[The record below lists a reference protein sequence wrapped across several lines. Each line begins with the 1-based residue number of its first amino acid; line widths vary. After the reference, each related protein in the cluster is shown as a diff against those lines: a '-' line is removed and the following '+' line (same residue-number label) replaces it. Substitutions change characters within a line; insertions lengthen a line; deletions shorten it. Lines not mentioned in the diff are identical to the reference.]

1 MRVGLALLLLLVATL
16 AHGTV
21 YKWVDE
27 NGKVHFS
34 DKPVKNAE
42 VVELKENTQ
51 NNIKLPE
58 VTALP
63 SSRPDT
69 DKDSEKIKYAVQI
82 ISPSE
87 EESIRD
93 NEGNLTIIANV
104 EPQLSSAH
112 ELALF
117 MDGQQIGNT
126 QQHGIFKLNN
136 IDRGEHN
143 FVVKVLSKDGKQLA
157 STPARKVFLHRT
169 TVNGPAHFRPQP
181 RGNE

>member
-1 MRVGLALLLLLVATL
+1 MRIGLALLLLLAATF
-16 AHGTV
+16 AHATI

-27 NGKVHFS
+27 DGTVHFS

-58 VTALP
+58 VIALP
-63 SSRPDT
+63 SMQSDT
-69 DKDSEKIKYAVQI
+69 DSEKVKYKVQI
-82 ISPSE
+82 VSPTE
-87 EESIRD
+87 EESIHN
-93 NEGNLTIIANV
+93 NEGDITIIANI

-136 IDRGEHN
+136 IDRGEHS
-143 FVVKVLSKDGKQLA
+143 FVVKVLSKNGKQLA
-157 STPARKVFLHRT
+157 STPVRIVFLHRT
-169 TVNGPAHFRPQP
+169 TINGPTHVRPQP